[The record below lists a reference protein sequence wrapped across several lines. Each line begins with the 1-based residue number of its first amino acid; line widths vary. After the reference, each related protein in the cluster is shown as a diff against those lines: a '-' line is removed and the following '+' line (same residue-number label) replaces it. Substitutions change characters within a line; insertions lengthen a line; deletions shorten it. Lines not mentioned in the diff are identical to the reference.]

1 MHQLFGDGIHDDTLA
16 IQELIN
22 SGVREVVLPE
32 PKVRYLI
39 SKPLELPSN
48 FRLILPRYAEIKL
61 ADGSNCVMVKNKTV
75 DKPEHRVEGEL
86 WSFVNQFDPDYVCKN
101 IELRGGIWNCNNLNQ
116 VPNPIWTRVFEPK
129 GYTGFGMLFF
139 GVEFLKIRDM
149 TIKDPVNFAVTL
161 DRVSWFTVEDVDF
174 DFNYGNPIAGNM
186 DGIHLNGNCH
196 HGIIRNLKGSCYDDM
211 VALNADEGSDGPITD
226 IEIAGLWGTDSHSA
240 VRLLTVKNPVEN
252 IHIHDVYGTF
262 YQYCIGVTKFYPGE
276 ATGHYAGISL
286 DHIYA
291 SKAERLS
298 VYMKDGSYVYPV
310 IYIQG
315 KLHVKDLSLRHVYR
329 KELDTPVE
337 TVHVGPKAT
346 VEVLDLQDIHTENYT
361 GQAMPLLRNLGTI
374 QDLYTT
380 KLYPH
385 GDPLLINEGT
395 IENMKEN

>member
-16 IQELIN
+16 IQELID
-22 SGVREVVLPE
+22 SGVQEVVLPE

-48 FRLILPRYAEIKL
+48 FRLVLPRYAEIKL

-75 DKPEHRVEGEL
+75 DKPEQRVEEEL
-86 WSFVNQFDPDYVCKN
+86 WSFVNQFDPDYICKN

-298 VYMKDGSYVYPV
+298 VYMKDCSYVYPV

-315 KLHVKDLSLRHVYR
+315 ELHVKDLTLRHMYR

-346 VEVLDLQDIHTENYT
+346 VEVLDLQDIHTENHT
-361 GQAMPLLRNLGTI
+361 GEAMPLLRNLGTI

-395 IENMKEN
+395 IENMNEN